1 MKFISL
7 LAAMVL
13 VSGVAQAAGNWKV
26 IANETLW
33 PNAPFFR
40 DIRVPDNAEYSQ
52 VRIYVA
58 QGTLRIQNA
67 TVLTTKYGQLPLW
80 SLQGD
85 YRSPR
90 MADAMFQPGP
100 VRSLRF
106 DMRALD
112 MRAPAR
118 VQISIR

>member
-1 MKFISL
+1 MKFLSL
-7 LAAMVL
+7 LLATVL
-13 VSGVAQAAGNWKV
+13 FAGMAQASKNWKV

-40 DIRVPDNAEYSQ
+40 DIRVPDNEEYSH
-52 VRIYVA
+52 VRVYVT

-90 MADAMFQPGP
+90 AVEAMFQPGP
-100 VRSLRF
+100 VRSFRL